1 MVNTTRTWY
10 RRSISL
16 VTGWSVSL
24 TAKCRRGSQIAALL
38 NVDTVQSQT
47 QGMNAALARFAEMD
61 DDKEESSFRKLS
73 FKEFSEWFLRAAGSV
88 VRGGDRSPRA
98 PPAQLSPNCNAVLV
112 CLLHGLSKATTTTP
126 NAQQAATSRACWISD
141 LELALRRRRAAV

>member
-16 VTGWSVSL
+16 VIGWSVSL

-88 VRGGDRSPRA
+88 VCGGDRSPGQR
-98 PPAQLSPNCNAVLV
+98 
-112 CLLHGLSKATTTTP
+112 
-126 NAQQAATSRACWISD
+126 
-141 LELALRRRRAAV
+141 